1 MPLRLPSSSLVQ
13 VGGKHERFFWLLGFP
28 RDASFGTKHGMNPGD
43 EAQAPICCVQADE
56 TGMDLV
62 EAYGPR

>member
-1 MPLRLPSSSLVQ
+1 
-13 VGGKHERFFWLLGFP
+13 
-28 RDASFGTKHGMNPGD
+28 MNPGD

-62 EAYGPR
+62 EADGPRSQAFGERSIMGMRRKKQKEDGEP